1 MGLSSILKKQK
12 TLKPNTML
20 NMTTKKIGWIGLGN
34 MGTPMVKNLLKA
46 GFEVSVFNRTAA
58 KATPLVEAGAK
69 LVASPAALWAV
80 ADTII
85 TMVADDA
92 ALQQIH
98 QGAEGLLAGAY
109 AEGFGARR
117 ERPFEGT
124 VETRSESSARGF
136 GATVIDMSTVSPA
149 TSRELA
155 AKLAVRGVD
164 YLDAPVAGSVK
175 PAELGQLVIM
185 VGGKKEV
192 YEKAAPIFE
201 KLGKAQFY
209 LGQQGAGNNA
219 KLAIN
224 TLLAF
229 NMQGLAEAVLF
240 ANEHGVLPEAMLA
253 IIGESALANPI
264 TKMKTANILA
274 ANYQPAFALKHLAK
288 DLRLAQGQGLHTPGG
303 EAMHD
308 SFQQALAQGWG
319 EKDISAIFPFL
330 MGEKA

>member
-1 MGLSSILKKQK
+1 MQ
-12 TLKPNTML
+12 
-20 NMTTKKIGWIGLGN
+20 NMASKKIGWIGVGN

-46 GFEVSVFNRTAA
+46 GFEVTVYNRTAA
-58 KATPLVEAGAK
+58 RAAPLQEAGAK
-69 LVASPAALWAV
+69 LAVSPAALWDV

-98 QGAEGLLAGAY
+98 QGKDGLLAGAT
-109 AEGFGARR
+109 AG
-117 ERPFEGT
+117 
-124 VETRSESSARGF
+124 
-136 GATVIDMSTVSPA
+136 TVIDMSTVSPA
-149 TSRELA
+149 TSRDLA
-155 AKLAVRGVD
+155 AKLAAKGVD

-192 YEKAAPIFE
+192 FEKAAPIFE

-229 NMQGLAEAVLF
+229 NMQGLAESVLF
-240 ANEHGVLPEAMLA
+240 ASEHGISPEAMLA
-253 IIGESALANPI
+253 IIGESALANAI
-264 TKMKTANILA
+264 TKMKTANILQ

-303 EAMHD
+303 EAIHD
-308 SFQQALAQGWG
+308 SYQQALVQGWG

>member
-1 MGLSSILKKQK
+1 MKKQK
-12 TLKPNTML
+12 TLKPNTMQ
-20 NMTTKKIGWIGLGN
+20 NMTSKRIGWIGLGN
-34 MGTPMVKNLLKA
+34 MGVPMVKNLLKA
-46 GFEVSVFNRTAA
+46 GFEVTVYNRTAA
-58 KATPLVEAGAK
+58 KAAPLQEAGAK
-69 LVASPAALWAV
+69 LAASPAALWET

-98 QGAEGLLAGAY
+98 QGKDGLLAGAAAY
-109 AEGFGARR
+109 GPGAR
-117 ERPFEGT
+117 
-124 VETRSESSARGF
+124 S

-149 TSRELA
+149 TSRDLA
-155 AKLAVRGVD
+155 AKLAAGGVD

-192 YEKAAPIFE
+192 YERAAPIFE

-209 LGQQGAGNNA
+209 LGQQGSGNNA

-229 NMQGLAEAVLF
+229 NMQGLAESVLF
-240 ANEHGVLPEAMLA
+240 ASEHGIRPEAMLA
-253 IIGESALANPI
+253 IIGESAVANAI
-264 TKMKTANILA
+264 TKMKTANILQ

-288 DLRLAQGQGLHTPGG
+288 DLRLAQGQGLHTPAG
-303 EAMHD
+303 EVIHD
-308 SFQQALAQGWG
+308 SYQQALVEGWG

>member
-1 MGLSSILKKQK
+1 M
-12 TLKPNTML
+12 
-20 NMTTKKIGWIGLGN
+20 TKKIGWIGLGN
-34 MGTPMVKNLLKA
+34 MGVPMVKNLLKA
-46 GFEVSVFNRTAA
+46 GFEVTVFNRTAA
-58 KATPLVEAGAK
+58 KAAPLQEAGAK
-69 LVASPAALWAV
+69 VAASPAALWDV

-98 QGAEGLLAGAY
+98 QGKDGLLAGAGK
-109 AEGFGARR
+109 AAGGSVEGGGA
-117 ERPFEGT
+117 
-124 VETRSESSARGF
+124 TR

-155 AKLAVRGVD
+155 AKLAAKGVD

-185 VGGKKEV
+185 VGGKKEA
-192 YEKAAPIFE
+192 YEKAVPIFE
-201 KLGKAQFY
+201 KLGKAQFH
-209 LGQQGAGNNA
+209 LGEQGAGNNA

-229 NMQGLAEAVLF
+229 NMQGLAESVLF
-240 ANEHGVLPEAMLA
+240 ASEHGIQPEAMLA
-253 IIGESALANPI
+253 IIAESALANAI
-264 TKMKTANILA
+264 TKMKTANILQ

-303 EAMHD
+303 EAIHD
-308 SFQQALAQGWG
+308 SYQQALVQGWG

>member
-1 MGLSSILKKQK
+1 MKKQK
-12 TLKPNTML
+12 TLKPNTMQ
-20 NMTTKKIGWIGLGN
+20 NMTSKRIGWIGLGN
-34 MGTPMVKNLLKA
+34 MGVPMVKNLLKA
-46 GFEVSVFNRTAA
+46 GFEVTVYNRTAA
-58 KATPLVEAGAK
+58 KAAPLQEAGAK
-69 LVASPAALWAV
+69 LAVSPAALWET

-98 QGAEGLLAGAY
+98 QGKDGLLAGAAAY
-109 AEGFGARR
+109 GPGAR
-117 ERPFEGT
+117 
-124 VETRSESSARGF
+124 S

-149 TSRELA
+149 TSRDLA
-155 AKLAVRGVD
+155 AKLAAWGVD

-192 YEKAAPIFE
+192 YERAAPIFE

-209 LGQQGAGNNA
+209 LGQQGSGNNA

-229 NMQGLAEAVLF
+229 NMQGLAESVLF
-240 ANEHGVLPEAMLA
+240 ASEHGIHPEAMLA
-253 IIGESALANPI
+253 IIGESAVANAI
-264 TKMKTANILA
+264 TKMKTANILQ

-288 DLRLAQGQGLHTPGG
+288 DLRLAQGQGLHTPAGKVI
-303 EAMHD
+303 HD
-308 SFQQALAQGWG
+308 SYQQALVEGWG

>member
-1 MGLSSILKKQK
+1 MQ
-12 TLKPNTML
+12 
-20 NMTTKKIGWIGLGN
+20 NMASKKIGWIGVGN

-46 GFEVSVFNRTAA
+46 GFEVTVYNRTAA
-58 KATPLVEAGAK
+58 RAAPLQEAGAK
-69 LVASPAALWAV
+69 LAVSPAALWDV

-98 QGAEGLLAGAY
+98 QGKDGLLAGAT
-109 AEGFGARR
+109 AG
-117 ERPFEGT
+117 
-124 VETRSESSARGF
+124 
-136 GATVIDMSTVSPA
+136 TVIDMSTVSPA
-149 TSRELA
+149 TSRDLA
-155 AKLAVRGVD
+155 AKLAAKGVD
-164 YLDAPVAGSVK
+164 YLDAPVAGSVR

-192 YEKAAPIFE
+192 FEKAAPIFE

-229 NMQGLAEAVLF
+229 NMQGLAESVLF
-240 ANEHGVLPEAMLA
+240 ASEHGISPEAMLA
-253 IIGESALANPI
+253 IIGESALANAI
-264 TKMKTANILA
+264 TKMKTANILQ

-303 EAMHD
+303 EAIHD
-308 SFQQALAQGWG
+308 SYQQALVQGWG

>member
-1 MGLSSILKKQK
+1 MLNKEGLS
-12 TLKPNTML
+12 
-20 NMTTKKIGWIGLGN
+20 MTTKRIGWIGLGN
-34 MGTPMVKNLLKA
+34 MGVPMVKNLLKA
-46 GFEVSVFNRTAA
+46 GFEVTVYNRTAA
-58 KATPLVEAGAK
+58 KAAPLQEAGAK
-69 LVASPAALWAV
+69 LAASPAALWET

-98 QGAEGLLAGAY
+98 QGKDGLLAGAS
-109 AEGFGARR
+109 AIGSGAR
-117 ERPFEGT
+117 
-124 VETRSESSARGF
+124 S

-149 TSRELA
+149 TSRDLA
-155 AKLAVRGVD
+155 AKLAARGVD

-192 YEKAAPIFE
+192 FEKALPIFE

-209 LGQQGAGNNA
+209 LGQLGSGNNA

-229 NMQGLAEAVLF
+229 NMQGLAESVLF
-240 ANEHGVLPEAMLA
+240 ASEHGIRPEAMLA
-253 IIGESALANPI
+253 VIGESAVANAI
-264 TKMKTANILA
+264 TKMKTTNILQ

-303 EAMHD
+303 EAIHD
-308 SFQQALAQGWG
+308 SYQQALVEGWG

>member
-1 MGLSSILKKQK
+1 MQ
-12 TLKPNTML
+12 NTII
-20 NMTTKKIGWIGLGN
+20 KKIGWIGLGN

-46 GFEVSVFNRTAA
+46 GFEVTVYNRTAA
-58 KATPLVEAGAK
+58 KAAPLQEAGAK
-69 LVASPAALWAV
+69 LAVSPAALWEV

-85 TMVADDA
+85 TMVSDDA

-98 QGAEGLLAGAY
+98 QGKDGLLAGAKD
-109 AEGFGARR
+109 
-117 ERPFEGT
+117 
-124 VETRSESSARGF
+124 

-149 TSRELA
+149 TSRDLA
-155 AKLAVRGVD
+155 AKLAVKGVN

-192 YEKAAPIFE
+192 YEMAAPIFE

-209 LGQQGAGNNA
+209 LGQQGSGNTA
-219 KLAIN
+219 KLAMN

-229 NMQGLAEAVLF
+229 NMQGLAESVLF
-240 ANEHGVLPEAMLA
+240 ASEHGISPEAMLA
-253 IIGESALANPI
+253 IIGESALANAI

-303 EAMHD
+303 EAIHD
-308 SFQQALAQGWG
+308 SYQQALVQGWG

>member
-1 MGLSSILKKQK
+1 
-12 TLKPNTML
+12 
-20 NMTTKKIGWIGLGN
+20 
-34 MGTPMVKNLLKA
+34 
-46 GFEVSVFNRTAA
+46 
-58 KATPLVEAGAK
+58 
-69 LVASPAALWAV
+69 V

-98 QGAEGLLAGAY
+98 QGKDGLLAGAGK
-109 AEGFGARR
+109 AATGSG
-117 ERPFEGT
+117 G
-124 VETRSESSARGF
+124 G
-136 GATVIDMSTVSPA
+136 GGTVIDMSTVSPA

-155 AKLAVRGVD
+155 AKLAARGVG

-192 YEKAAPIFE
+192 YERAAPIFE

-209 LGQQGAGNNA
+209 LGEQGAGNNA

-229 NMQGLAEAVLF
+229 NMQGLAESVLF
-240 ANEHGVLPEAMLA
+240 ASEHGIHPEAMLA
-253 IIGESALANPI
+253 IIGESALANAI
-264 TKMKTANILA
+264 TKMKTANILQ
-274 ANYQPAFALKHLAK
+274 ANYQPAFTLKHLAK

-303 EAMHD
+303 EAIND
-308 SFQQALAQGWG
+308 SYQQALVQGWG

-330 MGEKA
+330 MGEKP

>member
-1 MGLSSILKKQK
+1 MGSCWILKKPK
-12 TLKPNTML
+12 TLKPNTMQ
-20 NMTTKKIGWIGLGN
+20 NMASKKIGWIGVGN

-46 GFEVSVFNRTAA
+46 GFEVTVYNRTAA
-58 KATPLVEAGAK
+58 RAAPLQEAGAK
-69 LVASPAALWAV
+69 LAVSPAALWDV

-98 QGAEGLLAGAY
+98 QGKDGLLAGAT
-109 AEGFGARR
+109 AG
-117 ERPFEGT
+117 
-124 VETRSESSARGF
+124 
-136 GATVIDMSTVSPA
+136 TVIDMSTVSPA
-149 TSRELA
+149 TSRDLA
-155 AKLAVRGVD
+155 AKLAAKGVD

-192 YEKAAPIFE
+192 FEKAAPIFE

-229 NMQGLAEAVLF
+229 NMQGLAESVLF
-240 ANEHGVLPEAMLA
+240 ASEHGISPEAMLA
-253 IIGESALANPI
+253 IIGESALANAI
-264 TKMKTANILA
+264 TKMKTANILQ

-303 EAMHD
+303 EAIHD
-308 SFQQALAQGWG
+308 SYQQALVQGWG

>member
-1 MGLSSILKKQK
+1 MGV
-12 TLKPNTML
+12 
-20 NMTTKKIGWIGLGN
+20 
-34 MGTPMVKNLLKA
+34 PMVKNLLKA
-46 GFEVSVFNRTAA
+46 GFEVTVYNRTAA
-58 KATPLVEAGAK
+58 KAAPLQEAGAK
-69 LVASPAALWAV
+69 LAVSPAALWET

-98 QGAEGLLAGAY
+98 QGKDGLLAGAAAY
-109 AEGFGARR
+109 GPGAR
-117 ERPFEGT
+117 
-124 VETRSESSARGF
+124 S

-149 TSRELA
+149 TSRDLA
-155 AKLAVRGVD
+155 AKLAAGGVD

-192 YEKAAPIFE
+192 YERAAPIFE

-209 LGQQGAGNNA
+209 LGQQGSGNNA

-229 NMQGLAEAVLF
+229 NMQGLAESVLF
-240 ANEHGVLPEAMLA
+240 ASEHGIRPEAMLA
-253 IIGESALANPI
+253 IIGESAVANAI
-264 TKMKTANILA
+264 TKMKTANILQ

-288 DLRLAQGQGLHTPGG
+288 DLRLAQGQGLHTPAG
-303 EAMHD
+303 EVIHD
-308 SFQQALAQGWG
+308 SYQQALVEGWG

>member
-1 MGLSSILKKQK
+1 
-12 TLKPNTML
+12 
-20 NMTTKKIGWIGLGN
+20 MTTKKIGWIGLGN
-34 MGTPMVKNLLKA
+34 MGVPMVKNLLKA
-46 GFEVSVFNRTAA
+46 GFEVTVYNRTVA
-58 KATPLVEAGAK
+58 KAAPLQEAGAK
-69 LVASPAALWAV
+69 LAVSPAALWDV

-98 QGAEGLLAGAY
+98 QGKDGLLAGAT
-109 AEGFGARR
+109 AG
-117 ERPFEGT
+117 
-124 VETRSESSARGF
+124 
-136 GATVIDMSTVSPA
+136 TVIDMSTVSPA

-155 AKLAVRGVD
+155 AKLAVKGVN

-192 YEKAAPIFE
+192 YERAAPIFE

-219 KLAIN
+219 KLAMN

-229 NMQGLAEAVLF
+229 NMQGLAESVLF
-240 ANEHGVLPEAMLA
+240 ASEHGISPESMLA
-253 IIGESALANPI
+253 IIGESALANAI

-308 SFQQALAQGWG
+308 SYQQALAQGWG

>member
-1 MGLSSILKKQK
+1 MI
-12 TLKPNTML
+12 
-20 NMTTKKIGWIGLGN
+20 KKIGWIGLGN
-34 MGTPMVKNLLKA
+34 MGVPMVKNLLKA
-46 GFEVSVFNRTAA
+46 GFEVTVFNRTAA
-58 KATPLVEAGAK
+58 KAAPLQEAGAK
-69 LVASPAALWAV
+69 LAASPAALWDV

-98 QGAEGLLAGAY
+98 QGKDGLLAGSRTA
-109 AEGFGARR
+109 G
-117 ERPFEGT
+117 
-124 VETRSESSARGF
+124 
-136 GATVIDMSTVSPA
+136 TVIDMSTVSPA

-155 AKLAVRGVD
+155 TRLAASGVD

-192 YEKAAPIFE
+192 YEKAVPIFE

-209 LGQQGAGNNA
+209 LGEQGSGNNA

-229 NMQGLAEAVLF
+229 NMQGLAESVLF
-240 ANEHGVLPEAMLA
+240 AGEHGIRPEAMLA
-253 IIGESALANPI
+253 IIGESALANAI
-264 TKMKTANILA
+264 TKMKTANIVQG
-274 ANYQPAFALKHLAK
+274 NYQPAFALKHLAK

-303 EAMHD
+303 EALHD
-308 SFQQALAQGWG
+308 SYQQALAQGWG
-319 EKDISAIFPFL
+319 DKDISAIFPFL
-330 MGEKA
+330 MGEKP

>member
-1 MGLSSILKKQK
+1 
-12 TLKPNTML
+12 
-20 NMTTKKIGWIGLGN
+20 MTSKRIGWIGLGN
-34 MGTPMVKNLLKA
+34 MGVPMVKNLLKA
-46 GFEVSVFNRTAA
+46 GFEVTVYNRTAA
-58 KATPLVEAGAK
+58 KAAPLQEAGAK
-69 LVASPAALWAV
+69 LAVSPAALWET

-98 QGAEGLLAGAY
+98 QGKDGLLAGAAAY
-109 AEGFGARR
+109 GPGAR
-117 ERPFEGT
+117 
-124 VETRSESSARGF
+124 S

-149 TSRELA
+149 TSRDLA
-155 AKLAVRGVD
+155 AKLAAGGVD

-192 YEKAAPIFE
+192 YERAAPIFE

-209 LGQQGAGNNA
+209 LGQQGSGNNA

-229 NMQGLAEAVLF
+229 NMQGLAESVLF
-240 ANEHGVLPEAMLA
+240 ASEHGIRPEAMLA
-253 IIGESALANPI
+253 IIGESAVANAI
-264 TKMKTANILA
+264 TKMKTANILQ

-288 DLRLAQGQGLHTPGG
+288 DLRLAQGQGLHTPAG
-303 EAMHD
+303 EVIHD
-308 SFQQALAQGWG
+308 SYQQALVEGWG

>member
-1 MGLSSILKKQK
+1 MKKQK
-12 TLKPNTML
+12 TLKPNTMQ
-20 NMTTKKIGWIGLGN
+20 NMTSKRIGWIGLGN
-34 MGTPMVKNLLKA
+34 MGVPMVKNLLKA
-46 GFEVSVFNRTAA
+46 GFEVTVYNRTAA
-58 KATPLVEAGAK
+58 KAAPLQEAGAK
-69 LVASPAALWAV
+69 LAVSPAALWET

-98 QGAEGLLAGAY
+98 QGKDGLLAGAAAY
-109 AEGFGARR
+109 GPGAR
-117 ERPFEGT
+117 
-124 VETRSESSARGF
+124 S

-149 TSRELA
+149 TSRDLA
-155 AKLAVRGVD
+155 AKLAAGGVD

-192 YEKAAPIFE
+192 YERAAPIFE

-209 LGQQGAGNNA
+209 LGQQGSGNNA

-229 NMQGLAEAVLF
+229 NMQGLAESVLF
-240 ANEHGVLPEAMLA
+240 ASEHGIRPEAMLA
-253 IIGESALANPI
+253 IIGESAVANAI
-264 TKMKTANILA
+264 TKMKTANILQ

-288 DLRLAQGQGLHTPGG
+288 DLRLAQGQGLHTPAG
-303 EAMHD
+303 EVIHD
-308 SFQQALAQGWG
+308 SYQQALVEGWG

>member
-1 MGLSSILKKQK
+1 MQ
-12 TLKPNTML
+12 
-20 NMTTKKIGWIGLGN
+20 NMTSKRIGWIGLGN
-34 MGTPMVKNLLKA
+34 MGVPMVKNLLKA
-46 GFEVSVFNRTAA
+46 GFEVTVYNRTAA
-58 KATPLVEAGAK
+58 KAAPLQEAGAK
-69 LVASPAALWAV
+69 LAASPAALWET

-98 QGAEGLLAGAY
+98 QGKDGLLAGAAAY
-109 AEGFGARR
+109 GPGAR
-117 ERPFEGT
+117 
-124 VETRSESSARGF
+124 S

-149 TSRELA
+149 TSRDLA
-155 AKLAVRGVD
+155 AKLAAGGVD

-192 YEKAAPIFE
+192 YERAAPIFE

-209 LGQQGAGNNA
+209 LGQQGSGNNA
-219 KLAIN
+219 KMAIN

-229 NMQGLAEAVLF
+229 NMQGLAESVLF
-240 ANEHGVLPEAMLA
+240 ASEHGIRPEAMLA
-253 IIGESALANPI
+253 IIGESAVANAI
-264 TKMKTANILA
+264 TKMKTANILQ

-288 DLRLAQGQGLHTPGG
+288 DLRLAQGQGLHTPAG
-303 EAMHD
+303 EVIHD
-308 SFQQALAQGWG
+308 SYQQALVEGWG

>member
-1 MGLSSILKKQK
+1 
-12 TLKPNTML
+12 
-20 NMTTKKIGWIGLGN
+20 MTTKRIGWIGLGN
-34 MGTPMVKNLLKA
+34 MGVPMVKNLLKA
-46 GFEVSVFNRTAA
+46 GFEVTVYNRTAA
-58 KATPLVEAGAK
+58 KAAPLQEAGAK
-69 LVASPAALWAV
+69 LAASPAVLWET

-98 QGAEGLLAGAY
+98 QGKDGLLAGA
-109 AEGFGARR
+109 GKPGGA
-117 ERPFEGT
+117 
-124 VETRSESSARGF
+124 
-136 GATVIDMSTVSPA
+136 ATVIDMSTVSPA
-149 TSRELA
+149 TSRDLA
-155 AKLAVRGVD
+155 AKLAARGVD

-192 YEKAAPIFE
+192 FEKALPIFE
-201 KLGKAQFY
+201 KLGKAQFH
-209 LGQQGAGNNA
+209 LGQQGSGNNA

-229 NMQGLAEAVLF
+229 NMQGLAESVLF
-240 ANEHGVLPEAMLA
+240 ASEHGIRPEAMLA
-253 IIGESALANPI
+253 IIGESALANAI
-264 TKMKTANILA
+264 TKMKTANILQ

-303 EAMHD
+303 EVIHD
-308 SFQQALAQGWG
+308 SYQQALVEGWG

>member
-1 MGLSSILKKQK
+1 MQ
-12 TLKPNTML
+12 
-20 NMTTKKIGWIGLGN
+20 NMTSKRIGWIGLGN
-34 MGTPMVKNLLKA
+34 MGVPMVKNLLKA
-46 GFEVSVFNRTAA
+46 GFEVTVYNRTAA
-58 KATPLVEAGAK
+58 KAAPLQEAGAK
-69 LVASPAALWAV
+69 LAVSPAALWET

-98 QGAEGLLAGAY
+98 QGKDGLLAGAAAY
-109 AEGFGARR
+109 GPGAR
-117 ERPFEGT
+117 
-124 VETRSESSARGF
+124 S

-149 TSRELA
+149 TSRDLA
-155 AKLAVRGVD
+155 AKLAAWGVD

-192 YEKAAPIFE
+192 YERAAPIFE

-209 LGQQGAGNNA
+209 LGQQGSGNNA

-229 NMQGLAEAVLF
+229 NMQGLAESVLF
-240 ANEHGVLPEAMLA
+240 ASEHGIRPEAMLA
-253 IIGESALANPI
+253 IIGESAVANAI
-264 TKMKTANILA
+264 TKMKTANILQ

-288 DLRLAQGQGLHTPGG
+288 DLRLAQGQGLHTPAGKVI
-303 EAMHD
+303 HD
-308 SFQQALAQGWG
+308 SYQQALVEGWG

>member
-1 MGLSSILKKQK
+1 MQ
-12 TLKPNTML
+12 
-20 NMTTKKIGWIGLGN
+20 NMASKKIGWIGVGN

-46 GFEVSVFNRTAA
+46 GFEVTVYNRTAA
-58 KATPLVEAGAK
+58 RAAPLQEAGAK
-69 LVASPAALWAV
+69 LAVSPAALWDV

-98 QGAEGLLAGAY
+98 QGKDGLLAGAT
-109 AEGFGARR
+109 AG
-117 ERPFEGT
+117 
-124 VETRSESSARGF
+124 
-136 GATVIDMSTVSPA
+136 TVIDMSTVSPA
-149 TSRELA
+149 TSRDLA
-155 AKLAVRGVD
+155 AKLAAKGVD

-192 YEKAAPIFE
+192 FEKAAPIFE

-229 NMQGLAEAVLF
+229 NMQGLAESVLF
-240 ANEHGVLPEAMLA
+240 ASEHGISPEAMLA
-253 IIGESALANPI
+253 IIGESALANAI
-264 TKMKTANILA
+264 TKMKTANILQ

-303 EAMHD
+303 EAIHD
-308 SFQQALAQGWG
+308 SYQQALVQGWG

-330 MGEKA
+330 MGEKSIVLHPVTISQLSSAGRAFHS

>member
-1 MGLSSILKKQK
+1 MQ
-12 TLKPNTML
+12 
-20 NMTTKKIGWIGLGN
+20 NMTSKRIGWIGLGN
-34 MGTPMVKNLLKA
+34 MGVPMVKNLLKA
-46 GFEVSVFNRTAA
+46 GFEVTVYNRTAA
-58 KATPLVEAGAK
+58 KAAPLQEAGAK
-69 LVASPAALWAV
+69 LAVSPAALWET

-98 QGAEGLLAGAY
+98 QGKDGLLAGAAAY
-109 AEGFGARR
+109 GPGAR
-117 ERPFEGT
+117 
-124 VETRSESSARGF
+124 S

-149 TSRELA
+149 TSRDLA
-155 AKLAVRGVD
+155 AKLAAWGVD
-164 YLDAPVAGSVK
+164 YLDAPVAGSVN

-192 YEKAAPIFE
+192 YERAAPIFE

-209 LGQQGAGNNA
+209 LGQQGSGNNA

-229 NMQGLAEAVLF
+229 NMQGLAESVLF
-240 ANEHGVLPEAMLA
+240 ASEHGIRPEAMLA
-253 IIGESALANPI
+253 IIGESAVANAI
-264 TKMKTANILA
+264 TKMKTANILQ

-288 DLRLAQGQGLHTPGG
+288 DLRLAQGQGLHTPAG
-303 EAMHD
+303 EVIHD
-308 SFQQALAQGWG
+308 SYQQALVEGWG